1 MSLLNKKK
9 EEEKPKSRKYLIVRD
24 RLHNLQKNLGHTNDY
39 QNPKPNNEPTMGV
52 YFMSVSNLTKGL
64 AVGAL
69 SVLMTTGAL
78 AQEMTLRFAG
88 VFPIDHQGTKMMEQ
102 VAADVAAANVGLKI
116 DVFPANQ
123 LGSGEALFEDVARG
137 NIDLASAF
145 IYADTDPR
153 LEFLSMPFLVS
164 GWDEMDSIMRNM
176 ESEYNKV
183 LQEITDEYSV
193 HVIAQNPEGF
203 VGIVATKE
211 PSNWNT
217 FEDKGMN
224 IRVWSSSIV
233 KSMVELIGYK
243 ATTMAWG
250 DIFPAIQSG
259 IVDGAICCTKTAT
272 YSIFAQ
278 SDVGTHFIE
287 INAISELTTYYA
299 SQRTLDKLNDEQRAA
314 LEAAMVKASN
324 DFFAYNRENDAVYAD
339 KLLESGYTI
348 LSLSDEEQAAM
359 ANHIRENIW
368 PMMADSVGQE
378 IVDRMLADKN

>member
-1 MSLLNKKK
+1 MCFTK
-9 EEEKPKSRKYLIVRD
+9 
-24 RLHNLQKNLGHTNDY
+24 
-39 QNPKPNNEPTMGV
+39 
-52 YFMSVSNLTKGL
+52 LTKGL
-64 AVGAL
+64 MIGAI
-69 SVLMTTGAL
+69 SAMMSSAAL
-78 AQEMTLRFAG
+78 ADEMTLRFAG

-102 VAADVAAANVGLKI
+102 VAADVAAANVGLTI
-116 DVFPANQ
+116 EVFPANQ

-164 GWDEMDSIMRNM
+164 GWDEMDSIMRSM
-176 ESEYNKV
+176 DSEYNKV
-183 LQEITDEYSV
+183 LQELTDEYGV
-193 HVIAQNPEGF
+193 HVFAQNPEGF

-211 PSNWNT
+211 PTNWNN
-217 FEDKGMN
+217 FDDKSMN
-224 IRVWSSSIV
+224 IRVWSSAIV

-278 SDVGTHFIE
+278 SDVGSHFVE
-287 INAISELTTYYA
+287 LNAISELTTYYA

-314 LEAAMVKASN
+314 LETALVKASD
-324 DFFAYNRENDAVYAD
+324 DFFAYNRENDAVFAQ
-339 KLLESGYTI
+339 KLIDSGYTI
-348 LSLSDEEQAAM
+348 LTYSDEDMAAI
-359 ANHIRENIW
+359 AARVQEEIW
-368 PMMADSVGQE
+368 PMMAESVGQE
-378 IVDRMLADKN
+378 IVDRMLSGKN

>member
-1 MSLLNKKK
+1 MSFTKISKVLTVSAVTAL
-9 EEEKPKSRKYLIVRD
+9 
-24 RLHNLQKNLGHTNDY
+24 
-39 QNPKPNNEPTMGV
+39 
-52 YFMSVSNLTKGL
+52 MSTS
-64 AVGAL
+64 AF
-69 SVLMTTGAL
+69 

-102 VAADVAAANVGLKI
+102 VAADVAAADVGLKI
-116 DVFPANQ
+116 NVFPANQ

-137 NIDLASAF
+137 NIDMASAF

-176 ESEYNKV
+176 DSQYNQV
-183 LQEITDEYSV
+183 LQELTDEYGV
-193 HVIAQNPEGF
+193 HVVAQNPEGF

-211 PSNWNT
+211 PTNWNT
-217 FEDKGMN
+217 FDDKNMN
-224 IRVWSSSIV
+224 IRVWSSAIV
-233 KSMVELIGYK
+233 KAMVEELGYK

-278 SDVGTHFIE
+278 SDVGTHFVE
-287 INAISELTTYYA
+287 VNAISELTTYYA

-314 LEAAMVKASN
+314 LEAALTKASD
-324 DFFAYNRENDAVYAD
+324 DFFAYNRENDAAFEA
-339 KLLESGYTI
+339 KLVESGYTI
-348 LSLSDEEQAAM
+348 LKYTDEEQAAV
-359 ANHIRENIW
+359 AAKIREEIW

>member
-1 MSLLNKKK
+1 MRLN
-9 EEEKPKSRKYLIVRD
+9 
-24 RLHNLQKNLGHTNDY
+24 T
-39 QNPKPNNEPTMGV
+39 
-52 YFMSVSNLTKGL
+52 LTKVL
-64 AVGAL
+64 MVGAM
-69 SVLMTTGAL
+69 SAAMSSA
-78 AQEMTLRFAG
+78 AIAAEKTLRFAG

-102 VAADVAAANVGLKI
+102 VAADVAAANVGLTI
-116 DVFPANQ
+116 EVFPANQ

-176 ESEYNKV
+176 DSEYNKV
-183 LQEITDEYSV
+183 LQELTDEYGV
-193 HVIAQNPEGF
+193 HVFAQNPEGF

-211 PSNWNT
+211 PKNWNN
-217 FEDKGMN
+217 FDDKGMN

-278 SDVGTHFIE
+278 SDVGSHFVE
-287 INAISELTTYYA
+287 LNAISELTTYYA

-314 LEAAMVKASN
+314 LEAALVKASD
-324 DFFAYNRENDAVYAD
+324 DFFAYNRENDAVFAQ
-339 KLLESGYTI
+339 KLLDKGYKI
-348 LSLSDEEQAAM
+348 LSYSDEEQAAI
-359 ANHIRENIW
+359 AASVQKEIW
-368 PMMADSVGQE
+368 PMMAESVGQD
-378 IVDRMLADKN
+378 IVDRMLAGKN

>member
-1 MSLLNKKK
+1 MN
-9 EEEKPKSRKYLIVRD
+9 
-24 RLHNLQKNLGHTNDY
+24 
-39 QNPKPNNEPTMGV
+39 
-52 YFMSVSNLTKGL
+52 FTKICKVL

-69 SVLMTTGAL
+69 GMVLSTSAF
-78 AQEMTLRFAG
+78 AQEMKLRFAG

-102 VAADVAAANVGLKI
+102 VAADVAAADVGLTI
-116 DVFPANQ
+116 EVFPANQ

-137 NIDLASAF
+137 NIDMASAF

-176 ESEYNKV
+176 DSQYNQV
-183 LQEITDEYSV
+183 LQELTDEYGV
-193 HVIAQNPEGF
+193 HVVAQNPEGF

-211 PSNWNT
+211 PTNWNT
-217 FEDKGMN
+217 FDDKGMN
-224 IRVWSSSIV
+224 IRVWSSAIV
-233 KSMVELIGYK
+233 KSMVELLGYK

-278 SDVGTHFIE
+278 SDVGTHFVE
-287 INAISELTTYYA
+287 VNAISELTTYYV
-299 SQRTLDKLNDEQRAA
+299 SQRSLDKMSEEQRSA
-314 LEAAMVKASN
+314 LEAALVKASD
-324 DFFAYNRENDAVYAD
+324 DFFAYNRENDAEFEA
-339 KLLESGYTI
+339 KLEEKGYTI
-348 LSLSDEEQAAM
+348 LKYTDEEQAAV
-359 ANHIRENIW
+359 AAKVREEIW